1 MRLWPFH
8 TKGGYFKRKVSIS
21 MDIAFLFFF
30 FLKDKWLGDGEGWEG
45 KLCDASWQ
53 AELS

>member
-1 MRLWPFH
+1 
-8 TKGGYFKRKVSIS
+8 

-53 AELS
+53 AELSWLWEVMQCDAKPEDNSRS